1 MHDID
6 WSKVG
11 WLVGLVVC
19 LVVTVEQI
27 TQLNPTLGLL
37 YTSILGTL
45 ICGYKVYDILTRSE
59 DDT

>member
-6 WSKVG
+6 WAKVG

-19 LVVTVEQI
+19 LVVTVVQI
-27 TQLNPTLGLL
+27 TQLHPTLGLL
-37 YTSILGTL
+37 YAAILGTL
-45 ICGYKVYDILTRSE
+45 ICGYKVYDILTRPE